1 MADTPNK
8 KPTVASPSSAYLRMA
23 PRWRMI
29 DVLLGG
35 TEAMRVAEL
44 DHPRFWIDLT
54 VDHRERG
61 KDSSSAH
68 GGVRPHPRPR

>member
-35 TEAMRVAEL
+35 AYRC
-44 DHPRFWIDLT
+44 
-54 VDHRERG
+54 G
-61 KDSSSAH
+61 
-68 GGVRPHPRPR
+68 

>member
-35 TEAMRVAEL
+35 TEARIASGKEFL
-44 DHPRFWIDLT
+44 PSTATSPTRTTSPACSARRCLT
-54 VDHRERG
+54 
-61 KDSSSAH
+61 
-68 GGVRPHPRPR
+68 

>member
-35 TEAMRVAEL
+35 TEAMRVLIGLAVYQIEAVM
-44 DHPRFWIDLT
+44 PDLARREF
-54 VDHRERG
+54 VDLVA
-61 KDSSSAH
+61 K
-68 GGVRPHPRPR
+68 VVQ

>member
-1 MADTPNK
+1 MADTPNN

-35 TEAMRVAEL
+35 SNAVIKAGSNLVA
-44 DHPRFWIDLT
+44 IK
-54 VDHRERG
+54 V
-61 KDSSSAH
+61 A
-68 GGVRPHPRPR
+68 